1 MSLDVIDHHLEKQ
14 SSTVKIRQSWQHP
27 DDEKMPK
34 AESNSKKTQNKP
46 EDLIQETNHQ

>member
-27 DDEKMPK
+27 ASVKTPK
-34 AESNSKKTQNKP
+34 ANQNA
-46 EDLIQETNHQ
+46 